1 MYPSLGASTVTREQP
16 ENNKSMGF
24 RTPISLSRKLPFD
37 HDPEADS
44 VLGRGGNK
52 RGPHIYN
59 KQHGRIHDK
68 VTMNNMNMHGMVL
81 DSRPISSDK
90 DIIENIIT

>member
-1 MYPSLGASTVTREQP
+1 LPS
-16 ENNKSMGF
+16 
-24 RTPISLSRKLPFD
+24 D
-37 HDPEADS
+37 HDLEADS

-68 VTMNNMNMHGMVL
+68 ATMNNMNMHNTVL
-81 DSRPISSDK
+81 DTWPISSDK
-90 DIIENIIT
+90 DIIANIITYYCGEKIIINGGPAPKLQASVI